1 MTENLTDR
9 IAPPA
14 DGLVVDVTSDLI
26 CPWCFVAK
34 RRLEKASSILGK
46 TLEVRWHPFQLNP
59 EMPVEGLDRRLYR
72 SAKFGSWEQSQR
84 LDAQVS
90 AAGAEVRIRFRHDLM
105 KRIPNTFRG
114 HVLLAA
120 ALKEGL
126 HTQNLVA
133 ERLFQ
138 AYFTNGEDVGDPA
151 ILLGIA
157 REFGVTA
164 ILRLEDLDC
173 AALVSEVKTAERMAA
188 SAGIRGV
195 PQISLQGTVVA
206 NGAQKEKL
214 LADSILRILGTTG
227 NARTASARFDGEY
240 LNEARYNRWRLP
252 HGPGRR
258 DTAPSN
264 RLGGEHLRTEFADTL

>member
-1 MTENLTDR
+1 MKIGASDMIENVANR
-9 IAPPA
+9 IAQPA

-46 TLEVRWHPFQLNP
+46 PLEIRWHPFQLNP
-59 EMPVEGLDRRLYR
+59 EMPVEGVDRRLYR

-90 AAGAEVRIRFRHDLM
+90 AAGVEVGIRFRHDLM
-105 KRIPNTFRG
+105 KRTPNTFKG
-114 HVLLAA
+114 HVLLAT
-120 ALKEGL
+120 LKEDL

-138 AYFTNGEDVGDPA
+138 AYFLNGEDIGNRTT
-151 ILLGIA
+151 LLGIA

-164 ILRLEDLDC
+164 ISRLEDLDRP
-173 AALVSEVKTAERMAA
+173 ALVSGVKTAERTAA

-195 PQISLQGTVVA
+195 PQISFQGTVVA
-206 NGAQKEKL
+206 NGAQKEEL

-227 NARTASARFDGEY
+227 HCENGVCVV
-240 LNEARYNRWRLP
+240 
-252 HGPGRR
+252 
-258 DTAPSN
+258 
-264 RLGGEHLRTEFADTL
+264 

>member
-1 MTENLTDR
+1 MRIGASDMIENVANR
-9 IAPPA
+9 IAQPA

-34 RRLEKASSILGK
+34 RRLEKASLILGK
-46 TLEVRWHPFQLNP
+46 TLEIRWHPFQLNP

-90 AAGAEVRIRFRHDLM
+90 AAGAEVGIRFRHDLM
-105 KRIPNTFRG
+105 KRTPNTFKG

-120 ALKEGL
+120 ALKEDL

-138 AYFTNGEDVGDPA
+138 AYFLTAEDVGDPA
-151 ILLGIA
+151 TLLGIA

-164 ILRLEDLDC
+164 ISRVEDLDGP
-173 AALVSEVKTAERMAA
+173 ALANEVKTGERMAA
-188 SAGIRGV
+188 SAGIRAV
-195 PQISLQGTVVA
+195 PQISFQGEVVA

-214 LADSILRILGTTG
+214 LADSILRVL
-227 NARTASARFDGEY
+227 
-240 LNEARYNRWRLP
+240 
-252 HGPGRR
+252 
-258 DTAPSN
+258 
-264 RLGGEHLRTEFADTL
+264 

>member
-1 MTENLTDR
+1 MKIGASDIIENLTDR

-14 DGLVVDVTSDLI
+14 GGLVVDVTSDLI

-46 TLEVRWHPFQLNP
+46 TLKIRWHPFQLNP

-90 AAGAEVRIRFRHDLM
+90 AAGTEVGIRFRHDLM
-105 KRIPNTFRG
+105 KRTPNTFRG

-120 ALKEGL
+120 ALKDGVR
-126 HTQNLVA
+126 TQNLVA

-138 AYFTNGEDVGDPA
+138 AYFLNGEDVGDPST
-151 ILLGIA
+151 LLGIA

-164 ILRLEDLDC
+164 ILRVEDLDRP
-173 AALVSEVKTAERMAA
+173 ALVSEVKTAERKVA

-195 PQISLQGTVVA
+195 PQISFQGTIVA
-206 NGAQKEKL
+206 NGALKEEL
-214 LADSILRILGTTG
+214 LANSIRQILGTTG
-227 NARTASARFDGEY
+227 RCENGVCTV
-240 LNEARYNRWRLP
+240 
-252 HGPGRR
+252 
-258 DTAPSN
+258 
-264 RLGGEHLRTEFADTL
+264 

>member
-1 MTENLTDR
+1 MIENVANR

-90 AAGAEVRIRFRHDLM
+90 AAGAEVGIRFRHDLM
-105 KRIPNTFRG
+105 KRTPNTFRG

-120 ALKEGL
+120 ALKDGVQK
-126 HTQNLVA
+126 QNLVA

-138 AYFTNGEDVGDPA
+138 AYFLNGEDVGDPA
-151 ILLGIA
+151 TLLGIA

-164 ILRLEDLDC
+164 ISRVEDLDSP
-173 AALVSEVKTAERMAA
+173 ALVSEVKTAERKAA

-195 PQISLQGTVVA
+195 PQISFQGTVVA
-206 NGAQKEKL
+206 NGAQKEEL

-227 NARTASARFDGEY
+227 HCENGVCTV
-240 LNEARYNRWRLP
+240 
-252 HGPGRR
+252 
-258 DTAPSN
+258 
-264 RLGGEHLRTEFADTL
+264 

>member
-1 MTENLTDR
+1 MKIGASDMIENVANR
-9 IAPPA
+9 IAQHA
-14 DGLVVDVTSDLI
+14 EGLVVDVTSDLI

-46 TLEVRWHPFQLNP
+46 KLEVRWHPFQLNP

-72 SAKFGSWEQSQR
+72 TAKFRSWERSQR

-90 AAGAEVRIRFRHDLM
+90 AAGVEVGIKFRHDLM
-105 KRIPNTFRG
+105 KRTPNTFRG

-138 AYFTNGEDVGDPA
+138 AYFLNGEDVGDPA
-151 ILLGIA
+151 TLLDIA

-164 ILRLEDLDC
+164 ISRVEDLDSPT
-173 AALVSEVKTAERMAA
+173 LVSEVKTAERMAA

-195 PQISLQGTVVA
+195 PQISFQGTVVA

-214 LADSILRILGTTG
+214 LADSILRVLGTTG
-227 NARTASARFDGEY
+227 HCENGVCAV
-240 LNEARYNRWRLP
+240 
-252 HGPGRR
+252 
-258 DTAPSN
+258 
-264 RLGGEHLRTEFADTL
+264 

>member
-1 MTENLTDR
+1 MKVGASDMTQNVANK
-9 IAPPA
+9 IAQPA

-46 TLEVRWHPFQLNP
+46 KLEVRWHPFQLNP

-72 SAKFGSWEQSQR
+72 TAKFGSWEQSQR

-90 AAGAEVRIRFRHDLM
+90 ATGVEVGIKFRHDLM
-105 KRIPNTFRG
+105 KRTPNTFRG

-120 ALKEGL
+120 ALNESL
-126 HTQNLVA
+126 QIQNLVA

-138 AYFTNGEDVGDPA
+138 AYFLNGEDVGDPTT
-151 ILLGIA
+151 LLGVA

-164 ILRLEDLDC
+164 ISHLENLDSP
-173 AALVSEVKTAERMAA
+173 ALVSEVKTEERKAA

-195 PQISLQGTVVA
+195 PRISFQGTVVA
-206 NGAQKEKL
+206 NGAQKEEL
-214 LADSILRILGTTG
+214 LANSIREILGTPRHCENG
-227 NARTASARFDGEY
+227 VCDV
-240 LNEARYNRWRLP
+240 
-252 HGPGRR
+252 
-258 DTAPSN
+258 
-264 RLGGEHLRTEFADTL
+264 

>member
-1 MTENLTDR
+1 MKIGASDMTENLTDR

-46 TLEVRWHPFQLNP
+46 TLEIRWHPFQLNP
-59 EMPVEGLDRRLYR
+59 EMPVEGLDRRTYR

-90 AAGAEVRIRFRHDLM
+90 AAGTEVGIRFRHDLM
-105 KRIPNTFRG
+105 KRTPNTFKG

-120 ALKEGL
+120 ALRDGVQK
-126 HTQNLVA
+126 QNLVA
-133 ERLFQ
+133 ERLFE
-138 AYFTNGEDVGDPA
+138 AYFLNGEDVGDPA
-151 ILLGIA
+151 TLLGIA

-164 ILRLEDLDC
+164 ISRVEDLDSP
-173 AALVSEVKTAERMAA
+173 ALVSEVKTAERMAA

-195 PQISLQGTVVA
+195 PQISFQGTVVA
-206 NGAQKEKL
+206 NGA
-214 LADSILRILGTTG
+214 
-227 NARTASARFDGEY
+227 
-240 LNEARYNRWRLP
+240 
-252 HGPGRR
+252 
-258 DTAPSN
+258 
-264 RLGGEHLRTEFADTL
+264 

>member
-1 MTENLTDR
+1 MKIGASHMSENLANR
-9 IAPPA
+9 IAQPA

-34 RRLEKASSILGK
+34 RRLEKASLILGK

-90 AAGAEVRIRFRHDLM
+90 SAGVEVGIKFRHDLM
-105 KRIPNTFRG
+105 KRTPNTFRG

-120 ALKEGL
+120 ALKDGL
-126 HTQNLVA
+126 RTQNLVA

-138 AYFTNGEDVGDPA
+138 AYFLNGEDVGDPA
-151 ILLGIA
+151 TLLGIA

-164 ILRLEDLDC
+164 ILRVEDLDGP
-173 AALVSEVKTAERMAA
+173 ALANEVKTAERMAA

-195 PQISLQGTVVA
+195 PQITFQGTVVA
-206 NGAQKEKL
+206 HGAQKEKL
-214 LADSILRILGTTG
+214 LADSILRVLGTTG
-227 NARTASARFDGEY
+227 HCENGVCTV
-240 LNEARYNRWRLP
+240 
-252 HGPGRR
+252 
-258 DTAPSN
+258 
-264 RLGGEHLRTEFADTL
+264 

>member
-1 MTENLTDR
+1 MIENIANR
-9 IAPPA
+9 IAQPA

-90 AAGAEVRIRFRHDLM
+90 AAGTEVGIRFRHDLM
-105 KRIPNTFRG
+105 KRTPNTFRG

-120 ALKEGL
+120 ALKDGL
-126 HTQNLVA
+126 RTQNLVA

-138 AYFTNGEDVGDPA
+138 AYFLNGEDVGDPA
-151 ILLGIA
+151 TLLGIA

-164 ILRLEDLDC
+164 ISRVEDLDSP
-173 AALVSEVKTAERMAA
+173 ALVSEVKTGERMAA

-195 PQISLQGTVVA
+195 PQISFQGEVVA

-214 LADSILRILGTTG
+214 LADSILRVLGATG
-227 NARTASARFDGEY
+227 HCENGVCAV
-240 LNEARYNRWRLP
+240 
-252 HGPGRR
+252 
-258 DTAPSN
+258 
-264 RLGGEHLRTEFADTL
+264 

>member
-1 MTENLTDR
+1 MTQNVANR
-9 IAPPA
+9 IAQPA

-34 RRLEKASSILGK
+34 RRLEKASSLLGK
-46 TLEVRWHPFQLNP
+46 TLEVRWHPFQLNA

-84 LDAQVS
+84 LDALVA
-90 AAGAEVRIRFRHDLM
+90 AAGAEVGIGFRHDLM
-105 KRIPNTFRG
+105 KRTPNTFRG

-138 AYFTNGEDVGDPA
+138 AYFANGEDVGDPA
-151 ILLGIA
+151 TLLGIA

-164 ILRLEDLDC
+164 ISRREDLDC

-195 PQISLQGTVVA
+195 PQISVQGTVVA
-206 NGAQKEKL
+206 NGAQKEEL
-214 LADSILRILGTTG
+214 LADSILRILGT
-227 NARTASARFDGEY
+227 A
-240 LNEARYNRWRLP
+240 
-252 HGPGRR
+252 GRCENGVC
-258 DTAPSN
+258 TV
-264 RLGGEHLRTEFADTL
+264 